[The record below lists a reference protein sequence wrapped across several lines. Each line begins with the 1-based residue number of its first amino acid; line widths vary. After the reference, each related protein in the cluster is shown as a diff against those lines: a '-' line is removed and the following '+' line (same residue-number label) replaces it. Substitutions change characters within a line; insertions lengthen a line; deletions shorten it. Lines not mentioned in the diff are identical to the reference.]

1 MDTKKIIE
9 EITNIVK
16 PLANKMT
23 IMVKGMDFW
32 YGHTDLVRKFACE
45 FARLRN
51 ADVEIVEISAILH
64 DYARYVDIDKYG
76 KIHAEKGAEFA
87 HDILSNLG
95 YDSEKI
101 DRVCK
106 NILNHDKQNQVELNS
121 LDGICLADAD
131 GFAHIMNCFEIYNAI
146 RLVKKPQNSKE
157 ALTILLNKIHESY
170 NKMSPWGKDYAK
182 TKYDYIVDYIKTCIG
197 CYSN

>member
-16 PLANKMT
+16 PLADKMT
-23 IMVKGMDFW
+23 VMIKGMDFW

-64 DYARYVDIDKYG
+64 DYARYVDRDKYG

-87 HDILSNLG
+87 HDILTNLG

-101 DRVCK
+101 DRVCN
-106 NILNHDKQNQVELNS
+106 NILNHDKENQAELNS
-121 LDGICLADAD
+121 LEGICLADAD
-131 GFAHIMNCFEIYNAI
+131 GFVHIMNCFEIYNTF
-146 RLVKKPQNSKE
+146 RLVKKPKNSKE
-157 ALTILLNKIHESY
+157 ALQILLNKINSSY
-170 NKMSPWGKDYAK
+170 DKLSPWCKEYAK
-182 TKYDYIVDYIKTCIG
+182 EKYDSIVAYITFAINSFSI
-197 CYSN
+197 